1 MRAVPPMDSPAPA
14 PARRRALP
22 AILLGGFLGGTF
34 DLLFAFIY
42 YGAKSGAKPVRIM
55 QSIAGGLLG
64 RATFEGGAATATM
77 GVLLHY
83 TIATGAALVFFALS
97 RVAPVLVRRAVP
109 SGIVF
114 GVGIYYVMNMVV
126 VPLSAWHRKPWPPPD
141 EIIPIFG
148 HMCIG
153 LLIAF
158 AIKRLAGGPDP
169 STRK

>member
-1 MRAVPPMDSPAPA
+1 MAV
-14 PARRRALP
+14 LV
-22 AILLGGFLGGTF
+22 GGFLGGTF

-42 YGAKSGAKPVRIM
+42 YGAKNGAKPVRIM

-64 RATFEGGAATATM
+64 RATYEGGAATATL

-83 TIATGAALVFFALS
+83 MIATGAAAVFFGLS
-97 RVAPVLVRRAVP
+97 RIAPGLARRAWA

-114 GVGIYYVMNMVV
+114 GVAIYYVMNMVV

-141 EIIPIFG
+141 EVIPILG

-158 AIKRLAGGPDP
+158 AIKRLARDP
-169 STRK
+169 AAAA